1 MVCGLEKEKSTMR
14 NAMIIDAKDNV
25 AVAIE
30 PIAKGDAAVYVCEGR
45 EVSLPALEDI
55 TIYHKL
61 ATRDIAKGEPVVKY
75 GEHIGVASSDIK
87 AGEHVHVHNVEGH
100 REDLEAKE

>member
-1 MVCGLEKEKSTMR
+1 MR

-30 PIAKGDAAVYVCEGR
+30 PIAKGDAAVYVCEGK
-45 EVSLPALEDI
+45 EGSLPALEDI

-75 GEHIGVASSDIK
+75 GEHIGIASSDIK